1 MFTGFFGFL
10 TILPVFSYII
20 TGLFGLI
27 CFLGFFI
34 WEAIETPQRC
44 KLKIKDVLLYVKEI
58 MGLRF
63 GKPKKPKT
71 VTTIFCC
78 HIRGAVKNY
87 IADFFSE
94 TFFPK
99 GTKNDVFVF
108 NEVKNGPKRPYNR
121 PKRAKFWEKF
131 LDLK

>member
-10 TILPVFSYII
+10 TILPVFSYTI

-34 WEAIETPQRC
+34 WEALKTPQRC

-78 HIRGAVKNY
+78 HILKGRRQKLLSGFFS
-87 IADFFSE
+87 DFF
-94 TFFPK
+94 P
-99 GTKNDVFVF
+99 
-108 NEVKNGPKRPYNR
+108 
-121 PKRAKFWEKF
+121 
-131 LDLK
+131 